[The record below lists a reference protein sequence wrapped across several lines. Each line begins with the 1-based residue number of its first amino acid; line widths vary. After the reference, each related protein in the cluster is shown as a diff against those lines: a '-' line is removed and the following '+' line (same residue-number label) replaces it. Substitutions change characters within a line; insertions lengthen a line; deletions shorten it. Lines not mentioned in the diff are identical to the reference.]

1 MSGWLLEISKEEI
14 SKAGQQPSLPRSSHV
29 PSVLRAVP
37 QGGIAGTG
45 GRGAATYLRLTS
57 PLLEQR
63 AAVRAATPA
72 LLMELLWRLTQR
84 GGR

>member
-1 MSGWLLEISKEEI
+1 MEA
-14 SKAGQQPSLPRSSHV
+14 AGHEPSLLRSSH
-29 PSVLRAVP
+29 VLRAVP

>member
-1 MSGWLLEISKEEI
+1 MSPLSRELCPRAASL
-14 SKAGQQPSLPRSSHV
+14 GQ
-29 PSVLRAVP
+29 
-37 QGGIAGTG
+37 G

-84 GGR
+84 GGH